1 MDRRLIVLFTLGV
14 LILAGMTSAQSATV
28 TSVITIITNLICRLI
43 LVLYGIAAAVASI
56 VIVIAGIRWV
66 GSAEDAGARAAAKS
80 TMIHAIIGL
89 IIVIVALAI
98 VNWAVTG
105 TSVSRTFTFS
115 CG

>member
-14 LILAGMTSAQSATV
+14 LILAGMTSAQSDV
-28 TSVITIITNLICRLI
+28 TSVITIITSLICRLI

-66 GSAEDAGARAAAKS
+66 GSAEDAGARASAKS

-105 TSVSRTFTFS
+105 TSVASTFTFT
-115 CG
+115 CD